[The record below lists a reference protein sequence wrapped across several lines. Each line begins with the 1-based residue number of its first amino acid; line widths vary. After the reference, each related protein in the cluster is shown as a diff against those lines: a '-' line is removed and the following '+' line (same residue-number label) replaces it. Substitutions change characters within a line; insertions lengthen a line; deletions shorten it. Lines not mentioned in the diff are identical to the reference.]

1 MAGNDRDVPTLV
13 RAAQHGDR
21 SAFATL
27 YERYTGM
34 VHAIALSR
42 LRGADVAD
50 AVQETFLRALRKL
63 RSLREAG
70 AFTAW
75 LSTIARNVVR
85 DVQRSAGPPAT
96 ESEEPALEPSQEHEM
111 NGATARR
118 AISGLPKAYRET
130 VALRVLH
137 GMTGPEIARRTGHS
151 AGSVRVNLSRG
162 MKLLRARLNLALASR
177 RP

>member
-1 MAGNDRDVPTLV
+1 MPALV

-34 VHAIALSR
+34 VHAIVLSR

-63 RSLREAG
+63 KSLREAG

-75 LSTIARNVVR
+75 LSTIARNVVC
-85 DVQRSAGPPAT
+85 DVERNSVDSPI
-96 ESEEPALEPSQEHEM
+96 SEAQEPALEPSQEHEM
-111 NGATARR
+111 DGATAKR
-118 AISGLPKAYRET
+118 AISGLPKAYRKT
-130 VALRVLH
+130 VTLRVLH

-151 AGSVRVNLSRG
+151 AGSVRVNLHRG
-162 MKLLRARLNLALASR
+162 MKLLREKLLRGV

>member
-1 MAGNDRDVPTLV
+1 MAGSHRDVPELV

-63 RSLREAG
+63 TSLREAG

-75 LSTIARNVVR
+75 LSTIARNVVH
-85 DVQRSAGPPAT
+85 DVERCAEPRAGDG
-96 ESEEPALEPSQEHEM
+96 EEPALEPTQEHEM
-111 NGATARR
+111 DGAAARR
-118 AISGLPKAYRET
+118 AISGLPKAYRKT
-130 VALRVLH
+130 VTLRVLH

-151 AGSVRVNLSRG
+151 SGSVRVNLHRG
-162 MKLLRARLNLALASR
+162 MKLLRAKLRSVRL
-177 RP
+177 